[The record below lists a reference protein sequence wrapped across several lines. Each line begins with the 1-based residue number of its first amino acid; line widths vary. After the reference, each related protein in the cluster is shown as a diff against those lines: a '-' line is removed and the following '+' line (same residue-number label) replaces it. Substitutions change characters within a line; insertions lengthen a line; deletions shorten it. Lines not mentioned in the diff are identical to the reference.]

1 MLNSIV
7 LHISAGHGP
16 AECQLAARHA
26 LRQLCREAMTAG
38 CTARIVEEADSP
50 WGLHSATV
58 ILEGEHCTTVAHR
71 WVGTLQWNCPSPLR
85 PKHPRK
91 NWFIGVQQLITPNEI
106 PPDDTI
112 LFSTCRSSGKGGQHV
127 NKTESAVHATHTA
140 TGIKVKVQ
148 TERSQF
154 ANKKLARELIAL
166 KLEELQNRQSAHRKK
181 DTNAMHWNIE
191 RGNPIRIFHGPAFE
205 PKK

>member
-91 NWFIGVQQLITPNEI
+91 NWFIGVQQLTAPKEI
-106 PPDDTI
+106 PNDDTI
-112 LFSTCRSSGKGGQHV
+112 VFSTCRSSGKGGQHV

-140 TGIKVKVQ
+140 TASCS
-148 TERSQF
+148 EC
-154 ANKKLARELIAL
+154 
-166 KLEELQNRQSAHRKK
+166 
-181 DTNAMHWNIE
+181 
-191 RGNPIRIFHGPAFE
+191 
-205 PKK
+205 